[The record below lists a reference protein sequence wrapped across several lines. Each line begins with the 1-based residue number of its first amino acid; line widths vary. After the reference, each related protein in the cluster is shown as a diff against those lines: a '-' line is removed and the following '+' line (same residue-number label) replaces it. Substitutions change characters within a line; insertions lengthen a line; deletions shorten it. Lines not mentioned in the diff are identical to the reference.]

1 MFFNNINLKGTKFMY
16 ILGTTILASGLFF
29 VAGQIAA
36 YNSADSVQQSL
47 VNLANY
53 DLAVVAQVDPSC
65 AIVCDKVSDQDTLML
80 CVDCIANLY
89 TTDLSGDEYPYIYS

>member
-1 MFFNNINLKGTKFMY
+1 MFFNNINLKGAKFMY
-16 ILGTTILASGLFF
+16 ILGVTILASGLFF
-29 VAGQIAA
+29 VAGQIA
-36 YNSADSVQQSL
+36 YNSADSAQQSL
-47 VNLANY
+47 VNLTNY
-53 DLAVVAQVDPSC
+53 DLAVVAKVDLSC